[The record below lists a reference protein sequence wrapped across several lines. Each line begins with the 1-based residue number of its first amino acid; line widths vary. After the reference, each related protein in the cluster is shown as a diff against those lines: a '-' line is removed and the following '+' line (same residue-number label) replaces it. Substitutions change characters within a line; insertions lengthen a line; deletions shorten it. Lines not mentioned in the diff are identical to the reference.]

1 MQRWAWYPGAEIQPP
16 MSILFRYV
24 EANQTIDAGMVWN
37 FGARTSSGET
47 FDSAAEVV
55 GRKWNVC
62 QTEQLVTF
70 L

>member
-1 MQRWAWYPGAEIQPP
+1 

-37 FGARTSSGET
+37 FGAQTSSGET

-55 GRKWNVC
+55 GRN
-62 QTEQLVTF
+62 
-70 L
+70 